1 MAAMGITALID
12 FADVDGTRTSLDFG
26 EPDETLQALSLDE
39 VEATLRAAQ
48 ARAHAGA
55 WVVGML
61 SYEAAP
67 AFDPALRVRPRT
79 DLPLAWFAVFSRPS
93 AIHRPEPLPL
103 PAPALRA
110 DVPWPRYAATVETI
124 RDAIANGEVYQVN
137 YTLRMRGAFDAC
149 SLGLYQRLRAAQPD
163 GFCAYLDLGRYR
175 IASASPE
182 LFFQRVG
189 NRLTTRPMKG
199 TRPRGRHATEDET
212 LARELREA
220 SKDRAE
226 NLMIVDLL
234 RNDLSRLAKPGGVDV
249 PQRFAVEQHP
259 TVWQM
264 TSTVTADI
272 REGLGLAEILRALFP
287 CGSVTGAP
295 KVKAMHRIAE
305 LETSARGVYCGTIGY
320 LKPGGDAVF
329 NVAIR
334 TVVVDTQNSTAECG
348 LGSGIIWDSKA
359 EAEYEEVL
367 VKGRFLQRTASPFSL
382 LETLR
387 LDERQPV
394 RLERHLARLEASARY
409 FAFPADVARWRES
422 IAHRLRSA
430 PAGLARLRLRV
441 GAQGELQIEIDDFPA
456 PRAGTSLA
464 FALAR
469 DPVSR
474 HDVFLFHKTTRRDV
488 YERAAAQNPEA
499 FDVLLSNEQGEL
511 TEFTRGNVVLEIGE
525 RKLTPA
531 LDCGLLDGCLRRAW
545 LEEGRIEEARLTRD
559 DLVRARRVW
568 FINSLRGPIELAP
581 PSEYR
586 GR

>member
-1 MAAMGITALID
+1 
-12 FADVDGTRTSLDFG
+12 
-26 EPDETLQALSLDE
+26 
-39 VEATLRAAQ
+39 
-48 ARAHAGA
+48 
-55 WVVGML
+55 
-61 SYEAAP
+61 
-67 AFDPALRVRPRT
+67 
-79 DLPLAWFAVFSRPS
+79 
-93 AIHRPEPLPL
+93 
-103 PAPALRA
+103 
-110 DVPWPRYAATVETI
+110 
-124 RDAIANGEVYQVN
+124 
-137 YTLRMRGAFDAC
+137 
-149 SLGLYQRLRAAQPD
+149 
-163 GFCAYLDLGRYR
+163 
-175 IASASPE
+175 
-182 LFFQRVG
+182 
-189 NRLTTRPMKG
+189 
-199 TRPRGRHATEDET
+199 
-212 LARELREA
+212 
-220 SKDRAE
+220 
-226 NLMIVDLL
+226 MIVDLL